1 MSFSTGLRAR
11 FDAAPVEVLAPA
23 PDPQTPPP
31 APGSGPGDA
40 EPPVPEPEGPPPEDA
55 REPGLRLKVSRAVI
69 HPGQRVRITGTM
81 FDVRSRALLDGRTVL
96 VYLRG
101 ESGGRWRRTAV
112 LRSNAQGEI
121 TLKRTVR
128 RTTDFVLV
136 YNGSPL
142 MAPARSQVAR
152 VYTERRRSPQAARD

>member
-1 MSFSTGLRAR
+1 
-11 FDAAPVEVLAPA
+11 
-23 PDPQTPPP
+23 
-31 APGSGPGDA
+31 
-40 EPPVPEPEGPPPEDA
+40 
-55 REPGLRLKVSRAVI
+55 
-69 HPGQRVRITGTM
+69 M

-101 ESGGRWRRTAV
+101 ERGGRWSRTAA

-121 TLKRTVR
+121 TLKRTIRKV
-128 RTTDFVLV
+128 TDFVLV

-142 MAPARSQVAR
+142 MAPARRQTAR